1 MGLVERI
8 KRFRVRS
15 LDRRGLT
22 SSEKAPLENTD
33 AMSVDSEAPADR
45 RRPRDRSAQLREGI
59 RRGSTEALMG
69 VRSKFTER
77 RRRKAHRSYEQ
88 ERERQAG
95 LNREDSQQRV
105 RDIANKTGPFAFP
118 FGGGT

>member
-1 MGLVERI
+1 
-8 KRFRVRS
+8 
-15 LDRRGLT
+15 
-22 SSEKAPLENTD
+22 
-33 AMSVDSEAPADR
+33 
-45 RRPRDRSAQLREGI
+45 
-59 RRGSTEALMG
+59 MG